1 MSESNVKGL
10 WIATRCRSI
19 DEFVSRFHPFCDD
32 ESIFMATLSGRTVG
46 HELPFAILL
55 RDKTP
60 ALRGIC
66 IIRESWADSNNP
78 FGRPGVRLG
87 LARLSP
93 GSEVVLGRLLAAR
106 RSASPSEHDA
116 ELETCASQRNASAT
130 PRPFTASKR
139 PQTSGKTRDV
149 RLSDDEVGR
158 PRAPTVEAIV
168 VDPCTP
174 QTTVRVPAI
183 GRATAPLRGIAS
195 VTAIAVDGTGVAVQ
209 ARMEAPR
216 TRPSPRAM
224 TAPLRGDDAPFT
236 SEEPT
241 ERMVDPPVMAEGTAP
256 VNLPPSTHVAV
267 RAVTVSGMIQPRT
280 PGSKLVLPANPLM
293 NLTDASLG
301 GFVDSTLDYLL
312 GTEPAP
318 DPEPPREIAR
328 GTADH
333 VQLRPILDSL
343 EDEHT
348 EIVKPLPQ
356 RRRGSW
362 LVVMAAFVLASGIG
376 FAATYFA
383 TTML

>member
-1 MSESNVKGL
+1 MSESKVKGL

-32 ESIFMATLSGRTVG
+32 GSIFMATLSGRTVG
-46 HELPFAILL
+46 DELPFAILL

-66 IIRESWADSNNP
+66 TVLDSWSDANNA
-78 FGRPGVRLG
+78 FGRPGLRLG
-87 LARLSP
+87 LVRLSP
-93 GSEVVLGRLLAAR
+93 GSEVVFARLLAAR
-106 RSASPSEHDA
+106 REEDV
-116 ELETCASQRNASAT
+116 LE
-130 PRPFTASKR
+130 
-139 PQTSGKTRDV
+139 
-149 RLSDDEVGR
+149 R
-158 PRAPTVEAIV
+158 PRAPTVEAV
-168 VDPCTP
+168 SLDARAP

-183 GRATAPLRGIAS
+183 GRSTAPMRGIAS
-195 VTAIAVDGTGVAVQ
+195 VAAIAVDGSGVAVQ
-209 ARMEAPR
+209 ARTETARM
-216 TRPSPRAM
+216 RPSPRAM

-256 VNLPPSTHVAV
+256 VNLPPSTHFAV

-280 PGSKLVLPANPLM
+280 PGSQLVLPANPLM

-318 DPEPPREIAR
+318 EPEPRRELAR
-328 GTADH
+328 GTSDH
-333 VQLRPILDSL
+333 TQPVVAESRLGPILDSL

-356 RRRGSW
+356 KRRGSW
-362 LVVMAAFVLASGIG
+362 LVFMAAFVLASGIG
-376 FAATYFA
+376 FAAAYFA
-383 TTML
+383 TTMF